1 MFKKQTN
8 KNFIEGLQ
16 AKARAISY
24 YLLLSNHYTVRI
36 SVLYDYIIGS

>member
-1 MFKKQTN
+1 MFKN
-8 KNFIEGLQ
+8 KNDFIDGLQ

-24 YLLLSNHYTVRI
+24 YLLLSNHYTVYI